1 MTQERK
7 SAFDANLL

>member
-1 MTQERK
+1 MTQGRK